1 MAGGGDGTPQSKNW
15 KFKNSTCGGQK
26 PLEFLIF
33 GRWDMWVCRMCGWDT
48 WVTKR
53 MGQDVSLPDLA
64 DVTSGFRDLGQP
76 WAPELY
82 DSAVWWQSYHPR
94 LCSSAGLCARHSS
107 SRESPLQGRRGGH
120 PGEGSAPGATPL
132 PLTPVLLQPAQAPP
146 RDVSEQE
153 VLVND
158 QPTGTGAGLG
168 LAHQRRPLG
177 ECLLPCQSRC
187 SRMAAAEAG
196 LRRRA
201 R

>member
-33 GRWDMWVCRMCGWDT
+33 GRWDMWVCRICGWDT

-82 DSAVWWQSYHPR
+82 DSAVWWQSSITPVSAHP
-94 LCSSAGLCARHSS
+94 LAF
-107 SRESPLQGRRGGH
+107 
-120 PGEGSAPGATPL
+120 APGIPPPENRHFRVAEEATR
-132 PLTPVLLQPAQAPP
+132 V
-146 RDVSEQE
+146 
-153 VLVND
+153 
-158 QPTGTGAGLG
+158 
-168 LAHQRRPLG
+168 
-177 ECLLPCQSRC
+177 
-187 SRMAAAEAG
+187 
-196 LRRRA
+196 RA
-201 R
+201 RLLGPPPSR